1 MRVNHDA
8 DAPRERR
15 GTRSVGTVRAARL
28 AHSAVFASAFAAVF
42 AAVTVAGCSL
52 PGAAGRAPVRAPE
65 PPDVR
70 PLAGAASFRHSEA
83 VRLHDLQEKAIVRC
97 MAERGLRYTARPRTA
112 SARGEET
119 NPYGLLGARR
129 ASTDG
134 YGIVGEFLHLR
145 SSRPPPDDEPRDP
158 AWQRALL
165 GTAEHKVSVALPDG
179 SRLEYA
185 TDGCVNE
192 ARVEVYG
199 ADWNRTEPVVA
210 TLSARV
216 LTAVEKAPDYRAAVR
231 RWSSCMAE
239 PGYRVA
245 DLQAVRKR
253 LNDRLPKASGD
264 PSALRTLAREEIR
277 TAEADA
283 RCQAETKLAKT
294 VADVQRA
301 VEKRVLEADDRKV
314 IERHLAAKRTV
325 LGKLGTGT
333 ADAKAGA
340 GTTQDGRRY
349 DRREDGHR

>member
-1 MRVNHDA
+1 MNHDA

-15 GTRSVGTVRAARL
+15 GLRGLRGTSTVRATGF
-28 AHSAVFASAFAAVF
+28 AHAPVF
-42 AAVTVAGCSL
+42 AAVCAAVCAALTVAGCSL
-52 PGAAGRAPVRAPE
+52 PGAAGHAPARAPE

-70 PLAGAASFRHSEA
+70 PLAGAASFPHSEA

-97 MAERGLRYTARPRTA
+97 MAERGLRYSSRPRTA
-112 SARGEET
+112 SSRGEET

-145 SSRPPPDDEPRDP
+145 SSPPPRDDEPRDP

-165 GTAEHKVSVALPDG
+165 GTAEHKVAVALPDG
-179 SRLEYA
+179 SRLEYS
-185 TDGCVNE
+185 TDGCVNA

-210 TLSARV
+210 ALSARV
-216 LTAVEKAPDYRAAVR
+216 LTAVEKDPGYRAAMR

-239 PGYRVA
+239 AGYRVA
-245 DLQAVRKR
+245 GLQAVRKR
-253 LNDRLPKASGD
+253 LNDRLPKVSGD
-264 PSALRTLAREEIR
+264 PSALRALAREEIR

-294 VADVQRA
+294 VGDVQRT
-301 VEKRVLEADDRKV
+301 VEERVLGADDREV
-314 IERHLAAKRTV
+314 IERHLAAKRAA
-325 LGKLGTGT
+325 LGKAGAGTADGKAGTGT
-333 ADAKAGA
+333 ADGKAAIGVSR
-340 GTTQDGRRY
+340 GRS
-349 DRREDGHR
+349 